1 MKSSLLSIHTFQSS
15 LAEKLKSKWILT
27 VFLLPVA
34 LYVAF
39 LLFEEQIVTF
49 ALPFFPNEPDKTV
62 AFYRDLVHLG
72 MREMLWYSGFAL
84 LTWMIWRNLSVQRLS
99 LNGWL
104 TNCNA
109 WAAGV
114 IAITFITCCVV
125 AYHTL
130 EKFPNS
136 SDEYAYVF
144 QAETMSQGK
153 LWEKAHDLPDFF
165 FFNNI
170 AQKDGVRAGRFPP
183 GWPGVMAIFLSAGI
197 PAYLVNPILGLI
209 TLIVFYFFARRF
221 YGPKIGLAALVAMA
235 FTSYFLFTAA
245 SFFSH
250 ISCTL
255 ACLAFIFCLHLWQ
268 EKQHAGYALLAGFF
282 IGMVIVTR
290 YFTAVLIF
298 IPFFITLIYHHRLRA
313 FILFFW
319 MGVGS
324 VPCLTFLF
332 WYNYSITGN
341 FLLPVTMWA
350 YQNESLGFVRGHSFM
365 KGVEHSVRWGLM
377 FLYWCS
383 PGLILLYVIY
393 LFRKIKDRADR
404 FLHPEDYAFVFLL
417 GGYFFYYE
425 IGGNQYGPRF
435 LFEAFPFLVLF
446 VIRKLFQFQHRWA
459 IALLFAGAIYAVA
472 KFPFITQREHRVIED
487 RLDVYRLA
495 EKNKLHHAV
504 VLIASR
510 VSVIR
515 PMPIGDLTR
524 NDVAFRNDVL
534 YAFDI
539 PGRNKELFAYYP
551 QREFYRYVREPNN
564 PRGRLIRIEKNE

>member
-1 MKSSLLSIHTFQSS
+1 
-15 LAEKLKSKWILT
+15 
-27 VFLLPVA
+27 
-34 LYVAF
+34 
-39 LLFEEQIVTF
+39 
-49 ALPFFPNEPDKTV
+49 
-62 AFYRDLVHLG
+62 
-72 MREMLWYSGFAL
+72 
-84 LTWMIWRNLSVQRLS
+84 
-99 LNGWL
+99 
-104 TNCNA
+104 
-109 WAAGV
+109 
-114 IAITFITCCVV
+114 
-125 AYHTL
+125 
-130 EKFPNS
+130 
-136 SDEYAYVF
+136 
-144 QAETMSQGK
+144 
-153 LWEKAHDLPDFF
+153 
-165 FFNNI
+165 
-170 AQKDGVRAGRFPP
+170 
-183 GWPGVMAIFLSAGI
+183 
-197 PAYLVNPILGLI
+197 
-209 TLIVFYFFARRF
+209 
-221 YGPKIGLAALVAMA
+221 
-235 FTSYFLFTAA
+235 
-245 SFFSH
+245 
-250 ISCTL
+250 
-255 ACLAFIFCLHLWQ
+255 
-268 EKQHAGYALLAGFF
+268 
-282 IGMVIVTR
+282 
-290 YFTAVLIF
+290 
-298 IPFFITLIYHHRLRA
+298 
-313 FILFFW
+313 
-319 MGVGS
+319 
-324 VPCLTFLF
+324 
-332 WYNYSITGN
+332 
-341 FLLPVTMWA
+341 
-350 YQNESLGFVRGHSFM
+350 
-365 KGVEHSVRWGLM
+365 M

-504 VLIASR
+504 VLIGSR